1 MKKRVIKSICSKAL
15 AAAVGAAVLM
25 QAQAPVLAGALED
38 SPVYISEVFLSYG
51 ETEEKAKQWLKDNG
65 YEILDQNLNE
75 KAEGGI
81 SWLGISFSKERC
93 VYLGYK
99 TTEDKDEAIRD
110 MRAMNMN
117 GDYSYEEYEKVL
129 ENKKAEINAFISSM
143 KTALAEYRENYKAGA
158 VKAKTAH
165 DRMNQYLDDDS
176 NYSALGDLLLKPIRE
191 EMSEEEYKK
200 AENEHLDLTTL
211 LMQGNID
218 LVNSL
223 MSDLSLALDTADSSW
238 LERLKKSEGI
248 SGLTDK
254 FEEAYPSLSES
265 KITSLIR
272 SEYDDEA
279 KELAQ
284 KLADLKESMKVY
296 TESGIK
302 ADDSED
308 KVNAY
313 LKEHAEIS
321 AADWAKAGAEYLVLS
336 EIKTDDTTLAD
347 IVTGDKFDLSDPE
360 DRTVLYPVIDAM
372 SEGQRALL
380 PYTDIGEML
389 ITGKLDADGWKKT
402 ADETAKSLKDSKPV
416 SVYSDVDRSV
426 FDPDGVALTS
436 EARKIQSATGSSY
449 GSSLFGINTNYIKY
463 TGLAATAVL
472 LGAGI
477 ACLDKA
483 IGLQNAAWNAKKEIE
498 EAKKLLDNLTK
509 YKNQAAM
516 EFYEDALLTGYK
528 EIGNFQIVEKT
539 NALYSENNVNA
550 LFDYVWKND
559 SKLISCTI
567 NGDKSTQYYSGF
579 NLRMFCSDNS
589 DEYEKLDN
597 LLVSAEIEIKKTNAV
612 EKSTMNYSVSNKFV
626 PLKVAGT
633 VLCIAAA
640 LFAIGTAAVEIYD
653 IYKYYHQDYAPIPR
667 KIVHES
673 TDDKGRFAY
682 SVYDCVLCNR
692 DDQGFG
698 NDKLGAYGDMNGDV
712 VKQWLAL
719 YTTKDKA
726 AGDPITADIIAQKGS
741 SKAPA
746 DKTTGIRL
754 FGKSDTLNIVSTEY
768 GYTDALGGL
777 YIFSGTGKDDPEP
790 GKTGT
795 DSSEADTSSEAAPE
809 ESSAAA
815 GETSAADD
823 TSSQAA
829 AAATDDTSDSAEN
842 NTAGSVVGTG
852 TMIASCAGSAA
863 IGALICFLLVR
874 RKKTG
879 AAA

>member
-1 MKKRVIKSICSKAL
+1 MKKRIVRSFGSKAL
-15 AAAVGAAVLM
+15 AAVVGAAVLM
-25 QAQAPVLAGALED
+25 QAQAPVLAGALD
-38 SPVYISEVFLSYG
+38 NTLYISEVFLSYG
-51 ETEEKAKQWLKDNG
+51 ETDDKAKQWLKDNG

-81 SWLGISFSKERC
+81 SWLGISFSKERS

-99 TTEDKDEAIRD
+99 TTTDSDQAIRD

-117 GDYSYEEYEKVL
+117 GDYSYEEYQKVL
-129 ENKKAEINAFISSM
+129 ENKKTEINAFIGSM
-143 KTALAEYRENYKAGA
+143 KAALAEYRQNYKDGA
-158 VKAKTAH
+158 VNAKTAH
-165 DRMNQYLDDDS
+165 DQMNQYLDDDS
-176 NYSALGDLLLKPIRE
+176 NYSALGDLLLKPIKE

-200 AENEHLDLTTL
+200 AEKEHLDLTTL

-223 MSDLSLALDTADSSW
+223 MSYLSLALDTTDSSW
-238 LERLKKSEGI
+238 LERLKKSEAI

-265 KITSLIR
+265 KIASLIR

-296 TESGIK
+296 TESDLK

-308 KVNAY
+308 KVDAY
-313 LKEHAEIS
+313 FKEHTDIS
-321 AADWAKAGAEYLVLS
+321 VSDWAKAGADYLVLS
-336 EIKTDDTTLAD
+336 EIKIDDTTLAD
-347 IVTGDKFDLSDPE
+347 IVTGDKFDLSDPD
-360 DRTVLYPVIDAM
+360 DRAVLYPVIDAM

-380 PYTDIGEML
+380 PYADIGQML
-389 ITGKLDADGWKKT
+389 ITGKLDADGWKET
-402 ADETAKSLKDSKPV
+402 ADEIADTLKDSEPV

-463 TGLAATAVL
+463 GGIAVTAIL
-472 LGAGI
+472 LGAGLASI
-477 ACLDKA
+477 DKA
-483 IGLQNAAWNAKKEIE
+483 IALQNAAYTAKKE
-498 EAKKLLDNLTK
+498 AM
-509 YKNQAAM
+509 QATELINKM
-516 EFYEDALLTGYK
+516 EKCHKTAANDFYDDCVGVFK
-528 EIGNFQIVEKT
+528 EIGGYEISSELKTSQAAEAIYRYVKTAKSDQISYIYEGQKVTQYRSAEDFLHDARNT
-539 NALYSENNVNA
+539 ND
-550 LFDYVWKND
+550 LFD
-559 SKLISCTI
+559 
-567 NGDKSTQYYSGF
+567 KSEAAA
-579 NLRMFCSDNS
+579 L
-589 DEYEKLDN
+589 
-597 LLVSAEIEIKKTNAV
+597 SAEEKVASNKAL
-612 EKSTMNYSVSNKFV
+612 EKSRVPDGISDKFV
-626 PLKVAGT
+626 PYKVAGT

-673 TDDKGRFAY
+673 TDDMGRFAY
-682 SVYDCVLCNR
+682 SAYSCVLCNR
-692 DDQGFG
+692 EEQGFG

-712 VKQWLAL
+712 GKQWLAL

-754 FGKSDTLNIVSTEY
+754 FGKSDTVNIVSEEY

-777 YIFSGTGKDDPEP
+777 YIFSGTEKTDADEPE
-790 GKTGT
+790 KTEPAA
-795 DSSEADTSSEAAPE
+795 SETDTSSEAAAPE

-815 GETSAADD
+815 EETSAAGD
-823 TSSQAA
+823 TSSEA
-829 AAATDDTSDSAEN
+829 AAATEDTSSEDDTKA
-842 NTAGSVVGTG
+842 AGSVVGTG
-852 TMIASCAGSAA
+852 VMVGSCVGSAA
-863 IGALICFLLVR
+863 LGALICFFIAR
-874 RKKTG
+874 RKRT
-879 AAA
+879 A